1 MKARYIRVS
10 SSTQNAARQIEKQL
24 PDEKL
29 FLDVCSG
36 SIPFNE
42 REQGKALLAA
52 IERKEINYLTV
63 SSADR
68 LGRNAFDIQST
79 LNDLAIKNVTVKIEN
94 LQGLE
99 SIVNGKPNTVFK
111 MISDLLLN
119 VAEMERESIL
129 ERQREGIA
137 IAKAQGKFK
146 GRVKGSGM
154 TDDEVLAKY
163 PTVVKELKL
172 GVNSVRKIAKL
183 CEVGQDT
190 VMKVKKIVDSK
201 INKQS

>member
-10 SSTQNAARQIEKQL
+10 SSTQNNARQLAKQHA
-24 PDEKL
+24 DEKL
-29 FLDVCSG
+29 FLDVVSG
-36 SIPFNE
+36 AIPFNE
-42 REQGKALLAA
+42 REQGKALLEA
-52 IERKEINYLTV
+52 IERKEIDYLTV

-68 LGRNAFDIQST
+68 LGRNAYDIQST
-79 LNDLAIKNVTVKIEN
+79 LNDLSIKNVTVKIEN

-99 SIVNGKPNTVFK
+99 SIVNGKVNPIFK
-111 MISDLLLN
+111 MITDLLLN
-119 VAEMERESIL
+119 IAEMERESIR
-129 ERQREGIA
+129 ERQSEGIA

-163 PTVVKELKL
+163 PSVVKELKI

-190 VMKVKKIVDSK
+190 VMKVKKIVEIK